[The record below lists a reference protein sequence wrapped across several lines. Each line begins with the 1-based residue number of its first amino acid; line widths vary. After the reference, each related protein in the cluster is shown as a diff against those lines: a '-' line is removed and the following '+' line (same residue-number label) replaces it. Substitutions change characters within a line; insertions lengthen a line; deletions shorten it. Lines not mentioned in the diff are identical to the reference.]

1 MRASGERTPPR
12 PYYSTPA
19 VPWLVVVSST
29 RLVTTTKEEV
39 LQYVLLYV
47 LLRAFL
53 KLTRSEQVTA
63 VAASYCSSSNNT
75 QPRQPTV

>member
-1 MRASGERTPPR
+1 MSLVRASGERTPPR

-39 LQYVLLYV
+39 LQYVL
-47 LLRAFL
+47 RTTTSIL
-53 KLTRSEQVTA
+53 KV
-63 VAASYCSSSNNT
+63 NKK
-75 QPRQPTV
+75 